1 MYLPGYDDE
10 RVTIQEPAINEIKKP
25 RSCFRRTCG
34 SGCGCLM
41 ILLIAAAAGA
51 WLFVPP
57 EPKKLTTL
65 PDTLP
70 ENLPLYKRDAVTHIT
85 YLSAERKKRGPETV
99 AILPKI
105 IITPLILGLNRLQE
119 GSASTTPRLTP
130 ASLWNATR
138 DALKTPLTTYRHTTV
153 ITWDALG
160 AEPNFID
167 EWYQNEFKK
176 QHYQI
181 ERSFTSSTA
190 RAMRFMNATTTGTIF
205 IDDVP
210 QTAGTDRVIM
220 DVEYPS

>member
-1 MYLPGYDDE
+1 MYLSGHDDE
-10 RVTIQEPAINEIKKP
+10 RVTIQEPALNEIKKS
-25 RSCFRRTCG
+25 RSCFRRTCC
-34 SGCGCLM
+34 SGCGCLT
-41 ILLIAAAAGA
+41 IFLIAAAAGI

-70 ENLPLYKRDAVTHIT
+70 DDLPLYKRDAITGVT
-85 YLSAERKKRGPETV
+85 YLSADRKKRGPETV

-105 IITPLILGLNRLQE
+105 IITPLIMGLDRFKE

-138 DALKTPLTTYRHTTV
+138 DAVKTPLATYRHTVV
-153 ITWDALG
+153 ITWNALG
-160 AEPNFID
+160 AEPHFID

-176 QHYQI
+176 QHFEI
-181 ERSFTSSTA
+181 ERAFTSSTA
-190 RAMRFMNATTTGTIF
+190 RSMRFRNATTTGTIF
-205 IDDVP
+205 IDDAP
-210 QTAGTDRVIM
+210 GTAGTDRVVM